1 MTSILGNDIF
11 TLQIKLGKGD
21 AGMDKNEILKMA
33 QVENQDEM
41 ELQVKDKSMM
51 WSYIVMVV
59 MAAIFSFIRSEQ
71 GLPMMDLTATVSAS
85 VCAAMIYRFIKT
97 RNKEHLFL
105 ALIMFVVAI
114 VAIVRFVMGH

>member
-11 TLQIKLGKGD
+11 DLQIKLGKGD

-85 VCAAMIYRFIKT
+85 VCAAMTYRFIKT

>member
-85 VCAAMIYRFIKT
+85 VCAAMTYRFIET

>member
-11 TLQIKLGKGD
+11 ALQIKLGKGD

-85 VCAAMIYRFIKT
+85 VCAAMTYRFIKT

>member
-85 VCAAMIYRFIKT
+85 VCAAMTYRFIKT

>member
-71 GLPMMDLTATVSAS
+71 GLPMMDLTATVYAS
-85 VCAAMIYRFIKT
+85 VCAAMTYRFIKT

>member
-1 MTSILGNDIF
+1 
-11 TLQIKLGKGD
+11 
-21 AGMDKNEILKMA
+21 MDKNEILKMA

-85 VCAAMIYRFIKT
+85 VCAAMTYRFIKT

-114 VAIVRFVMGH
+114 VDIVRFVMGH

>member
-1 MTSILGNDIF
+1 MTSILDNDIF
-11 TLQIKLGKGD
+11 ALQIKLGKGD

-85 VCAAMIYRFIKT
+85 VCAAMTYRFIKT

>member
-85 VCAAMIYRFIKT
+85 VCAAMTYRFIKT

-114 VAIVRFVMGH
+114 VAIVRFVIEH